1 MKATNYETYRKTQIE
16 SGQAYQDFVVDC
28 CYRILNMP
36 ISCYSSKLYQQ
47 NVGESINGVEIKND
61 RKFKESGNLYVEIAE
76 KARPRAGDYAQS
88 GINRG
93 DNTWLYLIG
102 DFDTIYVFAK
112 SMLVGMSKSPKYRHV
127 ENGTKTSVGFLLP
140 VTDAVKYAAVVMT
153 PNASEKIAK
162 CQHDMHRLGF
172 ESFRTMIEG
181 NASQMMLNL
190 FDDEGTN

>member
-1 MKATNYETYRKTQIE
+1 MNLNNYEAYRKTQIE

-61 RKFKESGNLYVEIAE
+61 RKFKESGNLYIELAE
-76 KARPRAGDYAQS
+76 KARPRDGEYAMS

-102 DFDTIYVFAK
+102 DFDIIYVFAK
-112 SMLVGMSKSPKYRHV
+112 SMLIGMSKSHKYRKV
-127 ENGTKTSVGFLLP
+127 ENGTRTSVGFLLP
-140 VTDAVKYAAVVMT
+140 VPDAAKYAAIVMT
-153 PNASEKIAK
+153 PNASQKIAK
-162 CQHDMHRLGF
+162 CLHDMYKQGF
-172 ESFRTMIEG
+172 DSFRTMIEG
-181 NASQMMLNL
+181 NASQMMLNG
-190 FDDEGTN
+190 FDCEASN